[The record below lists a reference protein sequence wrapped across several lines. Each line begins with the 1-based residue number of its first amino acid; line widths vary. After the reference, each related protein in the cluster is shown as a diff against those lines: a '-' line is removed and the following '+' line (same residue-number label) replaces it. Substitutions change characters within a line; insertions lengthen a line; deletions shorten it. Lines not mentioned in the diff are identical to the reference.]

1 MFVRLSLVPVLFV
14 AGLGFE
20 ARGEVFAP
28 EQIES
33 FEKLVRPLLVERCYD
48 CHGAHRHE
56 NGLRLDSRAA
66 ILRGSDYGK
75 VVEVGNAAGSKLIQA
90 VRGLAGVEKMPK
102 KGAALSE
109 PEVAILERWIA
120 EGLPW
125 PEGEAVAEAGHG
137 KSDPAKHWAFQPI
150 VKPTAAGT
158 VAGTQAI
165 DAFVGEKLKAAGLEF
180 APEADPATLYRRLC
194 LTVTGLQPEV
204 AELRAFVEAY
214 AKDPAVTW
222 EKTVTEKLN
231 SPHYGQKW
239 ARHWLDVARYSD
251 TEGYQA
257 GGKDIRFPHAYTYR
271 NWVIEAFNEDMP
283 YDQFLMR
290 QLAAD
295 RMLNKETLMQAS
307 TGGVKKEV
315 VDAAEVR
322 HLAALGFL
330 TVNDR
335 FLGDRLLQTD
345 DRIDVVTRGMLGLTV
360 GCARCHDHK
369 YDPIPSADYYSLY
382 SIFNSSDVATDEAMP
397 VIGQP
402 TDEEAVKKFQ
412 EDLAAVEA
420 QKVSLRAEVLQDL
433 KVQEKLRDY
442 LVFAQRHLNTESSVF
457 KGTAGKEMMRDRIAD
472 SWREFIKWSTEAE
485 KVHPVM
491 FAWKT
496 FSGLKEEEF
505 AGKAAEVVKQLQ
517 GDKTRCNQVVAAA
530 FAEKKSPKSMAE
542 VAEVYARVFLANSGE
557 ETVADAQ
564 RESIRA
570 LMRGGRSPMTIGM
583 DRIEGYFTRKDR
595 EKLTKLDNEV
605 KKLDIES
612 PGAPFRAMAMVD
624 REKPADQ
631 KIMIRGNPGR
641 LGELA
646 QRGYL
651 AFFGGEKFTEGSGRL
666 ELAQRIASKDNPLT
680 ARVIVNRIWMHHFGR
695 PLVEQPSDF
704 GVQTPRP
711 VQAEVLDYLAATL
724 MDSGWSLKQVQRA
737 ILTSRTWRQ
746 NSAVTPE
753 KAEKDPENNLLSRM
767 NRQRMDYET
776 LRDNLLLASG
786 GLNPQLAPARSIPH
800 NAPDANQWRSVLLF
814 VDRYDQPTVPAMFDF
829 ANPDSLS
836 PQRFVTT
843 VPQQALFLM
852 NSPFMRER
860 ANELA
865 ALAPKVGSGPDAQAV
880 TALYQRVLQRDP
892 QPDEVELAQRFFTD
906 ATDLQNDVAFSWTYG
921 TLEVAR
927 GEDGKPAVGEFTSF
941 AHFNAKDKKW
951 SHTEKIP
958 DPKWSYAFLGEKS
971 GHSGNGAVAPAARWT
986 APKAMTVRLAG
997 QVKRPSD
1004 KGNGVRVFV
1013 VSSRAG
1019 VLKEVLVEP
1028 AKTASVALNEI
1039 AVEAGETLT
1048 LAIGCEGDSSFDSFE
1063 WKASLFDGDTLLT
1076 ESTRDF
1082 CGGDGWPLNRTQL
1095 QTPLQQL
1102 AQVLMMSNEFQFVD

>member
-1 MFVRLSLVPVLFV
+1 MVVRFGLASVLFA
-14 AGLGFE
+14 AGLGSE
-20 ARGEVFAP
+20 VRGEVFAP

-75 VVEVGNAAGSKLIQA
+75 VVEVGNPAGSKLIQA
-90 VRGLAGVEKMPK
+90 VRGAAGVEKMPK
-102 KGAALSE
+102 KGTALSE
-109 PEVAILERWIA
+109 SEVAILEKWIA
-120 EGLPW
+120 DGLPW

-137 KSDPAKHWAFQPI
+137 KADPAQHWAFKPI
-150 VKPTAAGT
+150 VKPVPSAVVGA
-158 VAGTQAI
+158 QAI
-165 DAFVGEKLKAAGLEF
+165 DGFVGEKLKAAGLDF

-214 AKDPAVTW
+214 SKNPAATW
-222 EKTVTEKLN
+222 EKAVEEKLS
-231 SPHYGQKW
+231 SPLYGQKW

-271 NWVIEAFNEDMP
+271 NWVIDAFNEDMP

-402 TDEEAVKKFQ
+402 TDEAAVKKFQ

-420 QKVSLRAEVLQDL
+420 QKESLRVEVLQDL

-442 LVFAQRHLNTESSVF
+442 LVFAQRHLHTESSVF
-457 KGTAGKEMMRDRIAD
+457 RGTAGKEKMRDRIAD
-472 SWREFIKWSTEAE
+472 SWREFIKWSTVSD

-491 FAWKT
+491 YAWKE
-496 FSGLKEEEF
+496 FSELKEDEF
-505 AGKAAEVVKQLQ
+505 AAKAGEVVNRLQ
-517 GDKTRCNQVVAAA
+517 GDEARCNQVVAAA
-530 FAEKKSPKSMAE
+530 FADKAPPKSMAE
-542 VAEVYARVFLANSGE
+542 VADVYAGVFLANAGE
-557 ETVADAQ
+557 ESVADAQ

-583 DRIEGYFTRKDR
+583 DRIEGYFTRTDR
-595 EKLTKLDNEV
+595 SKLTKLDNEV

-612 PGAPFRAMAMVD
+612 PGAPYRAMAMVD

-704 GVQTPRP
+704 GVQTPQP

-724 MDSGWSLKQVQRA
+724 MESGWSLKQVQRA

-786 GLNPQLAPARSIPH
+786 SLNPQLAPARSIPH
-800 NAPDANQWRSVLLF
+800 KAPDANQWRSVLLF

-852 NSPFMRER
+852 NSPFMRDR

-880 TALYQRVLQRDP
+880 TALYQRVLLRDP
-892 QPDEVELAQRFFTD
+892 QPNEVELAQRFFTD
-906 ATDLQNDVAFSWTYG
+906 AAGLQTEVPFSWKYG
-921 TLEVAR
+921 TLEVVR
-927 GEDGKPAVGEFTSF
+927 GEDGKPQVGEFTPF
-941 AHFNAKDKKW
+941 VHFNAKEKKW
-951 SHTEKIP
+951 SPSAKIP

-971 GHSGNGAVAPAARWT
+971 GHAGNGAVAPAARWT
-986 APKAMTVRLAG
+986 APKAMTVRLNG
-997 QVKRPSD
+997 QVKRPSE
-1004 KGNGVRVFV
+1004 KGNGARVFL
-1013 VSSRAG
+1013 VSSRVG

-1028 AKTASVALNEI
+1028 AKTASVALNGH

-1048 LAIGCEGDSSFDSFE
+1048 LAVGCEGDTSFDSFE
-1063 WKASLFDGDTLLT
+1063 WKASIFDGDTLLT

-1082 CGGDGWPLNRTQL
+1082 CGGDGWPLNRTKP